1 MASRQPQFQ
10 LTVHHCLTPNKDL
23 HLSKIG
29 FLLQIRTFLEDDWQ
43 GDYQDQF
50 VLPEFVFGSDRHR
63 NYVNRR
69 LLEAGWVDRG
79 SLERILD
86 IALSDGKLILEKEK
100 NGFDNMVMIIFRVK
114 RIVMRGDDEIAATAA
129 MELSMREDP
138 KLIAATKESIQ
149 ALTKAKLGEGDGD
162 GDGDGFKCV
171 ICMEKLV
178 EVVACM
184 PCSHIFHE
192 DCIKKWLNNSHL
204 CPLCRYPMPTDAKK
218 C

>member
-10 LTVHHCLTPNKDL
+10 LSVHHCLTPNNDRQ
-23 HLSKIG
+23 LSKIG

-50 VLPEFVFGSDRHR
+50 IFPEFVFGSDRHR
-63 NYVNRR
+63 NFVDRR

-79 SLERILD
+79 GLERILD
-86 IALSDGKLILEKEK
+86 IAFSDGKLILEKEK
-100 NGFDNMVMIIFRVK
+100 KNGFDDMVMIIFRVK
-114 RIVMRGDDEIAATAA
+114 RIVMREDDEIAA

-138 KLIAATKESIQ
+138 KLIPATKESIQ
-149 ALTKAKLGEGDGD
+149 ALTKAKLGEGVGDGD

-192 DCIKKWLNNSHL
+192 DCIEKWLNNSHL
-204 CPLCRYPMPTDAKK
+204 CPLCHYPMPINAENF
-218 C
+218 

>member
-10 LTVHHCLTPNKDL
+10 LTVHHCLTRNKDR

-29 FLLQIRTFLEDDWQ
+29 FMLQIRTFLEDDWQ

-50 VLPEFVFGSDRHR
+50 VFPEFVFGSDGHR
-63 NYVNRR
+63 NYLNRR
-69 LLEAGWVDRG
+69 LLEAGWVDQG

-86 IALSDGKLILEKEK
+86 IAFSDGKFILEKENK

-114 RIVMRGDDEIAATAA
+114 RI
-129 MELSMREDP
+129 
-138 KLIAATKESIQ
+138 
-149 ALTKAKLGEGDGD
+149 LGEGD

-192 DCIKKWLNNSHL
+192 DCIEKWLNNSHL
-204 CPLCRYPMPTDAKK
+204 CPLCRYRMPTDAENF
-218 C
+218 